1 MFFIVVQITAI
12 VYTEQRVRAGECGVQ
27 ADGISTYRP
36 YVSPVADEQ
45 LGS

>member
-12 VYTEQRVRAGECGVQ
+12 VYTEQRVRTGECGLQ
-27 ADGISTYRP
+27 AYGILTYRP
-36 YVSPVADEQ
+36 SVSPVSDRE